1 MKAPKE
7 KRSAQLHILISEQEM
22 DKIRERM
29 AQTGITN
36 TSAFIRKMA
45 IDGYVINLDLSE
57 VRELTRLLRI
67 CSNNLNQYA
76 RKAHETGSIYGAD
89 IADLQ
94 SRMDGLWEIGYCR
107 SAIPHGWAVGNCKK
121 AADRIYKH
129 SMNIQK
135 NGCFPVARS
144 GRIFMKEKTCF

>member
-1 MKAPKE
+1 MKDPKE

-76 RKAHETGSIYGAD
+76 
-89 IADLQ
+89 
-94 SRMDGLWEIGYCR
+94 
-107 SAIPHGWAVGNCKK
+107 K
-121 AADRIYKH
+121 AA
-129 SMNIQK
+129 NE
-135 NGCFPVARS
+135 NGRVYAADMEDLRQRLDELIDIGRKILARLA
-144 GRIFMKEKTCF
+144 EL

>member
-1 MKAPKE
+1 
-7 KRSAQLHILISEQEM
+7 
-22 DKIRERM
+22 M
-29 AQTGITN
+29 AQAGITN

-76 RKAHETGSIYGAD
+76 RKETGSIYGAD

-94 SRMDGLWEIGYCR
+94 SRMDGLWEI
-107 SAIPHGWAVGNCKK
+107 AKKLLTEFTNIP
-121 AADRIYKH
+121 
-129 SMNIQK
+129 
-135 NGCFPVARS
+135 
-144 GRIFMKEKTCF
+144 

>member
-7 KRSAQLHILISEQEM
+7 RRSAQIHILISEQEM

-76 RKAHETGSIYGAD
+76 RKAHETGSIYAVD

-94 SRMDGLWEIGYCR
+94 SRMDGLWKI
-107 SAIPHGWAVGNCKK
+107 A
-121 AADRIYKH
+121 
-129 SMNIQK
+129 K
-135 NGCFPVARS
+135 NGCFSVSRS
-144 GRIFMKEKTCF
+144 GRIFIERENLFLRREAIVWALLYWLLA

>member
-7 KRSAQLHILISEQEM
+7 RRSAQIHILISEQEM
-22 DKIRERM
+22 DKIRKRM

-67 CSNNLNQYA
+67 CSNNLNHLNQYA

-94 SRMDGLWEIGYCR
+94 SRMDGLWEIVKKLLTEFTN
-107 SAIPHGWAVGNCKK
+107 IP
-121 AADRIYKH
+121 
-129 SMNIQK
+129 
-135 NGCFPVARS
+135 
-144 GRIFMKEKTCF
+144 

>member
-29 AQTGITN
+29 TQTGITN

-76 RKAHETGSIYGAD
+76 RKAHETGSIYAVDIAD

-94 SRMDGLWEIGYCR
+94 SRMDGLWEI
-107 SAIPHGWAVGNCKK
+107 AKKLLTEFTNIP
-121 AADRIYKH
+121 
-129 SMNIQK
+129 
-135 NGCFPVARS
+135 
-144 GRIFMKEKTCF
+144 

>member
-76 RKAHETGSIYGAD
+76 RKAHETGSIYAVD

-94 SRMDGLWEIGYCR
+94 SRMDGLWKIAKKLLTEFTNILLDGELRETQTTDYFSKHRR
-107 SAIPHGWAVGNCKK
+107 SDCAV
-121 AADRIYKH
+121 RELT
-129 SMNIQK
+129 
-135 NGCFPVARS
+135 AR
-144 GRIFMKEKTCF
+144 

>member
-7 KRSAQLHILISEQEM
+7 RRSAQIHILISEQEM

-29 AQTGITN
+29 AQTGI
-36 TSAFIRKMA
+36 SAFIRKMA

-94 SRMDGLWEIGYCR
+94 SRMDGLWKIAKKLLTEFTN
-107 SAIPHGWAVGNCKK
+107 IP
-121 AADRIYKH
+121 
-129 SMNIQK
+129 
-135 NGCFPVARS
+135 
-144 GRIFMKEKTCF
+144 

>member
-76 RKAHETGSIYGAD
+76 RKAHETGSIYGVD

-94 SRMDGLWEIGYCR
+94 SRME
-107 SAIPHGWAVGNCKK
+107 NCKK
-121 AADRIYKH
+121 AADGIYKH

-135 NGCFPVARS
+135 NGCFSVARS
-144 GRIFMKEKTCF
+144 GRIFIERENLFLRREAIVWALLYWPLA

>member
-1 MKAPKE
+1 MKNR
-7 KRSAQLHILISEQEM
+7 KRNIQLKIWVTNEERKLIEHKMSLVP
-22 DKIRERM
+22 
-29 AQTGITN
+29 TN
-36 TSAFIRKMA
+36 QIGAYLRKMA

-94 SRMDGLWEIGYCR
+94 SRMDGMWEIVKKLLTEFTN
-107 SAIPHGWAVGNCKK
+107 IP
-121 AADRIYKH
+121 
-129 SMNIQK
+129 
-135 NGCFPVARS
+135 
-144 GRIFMKEKTCF
+144 

>member
-7 KRSAQLHILISEQEM
+7 KRSAQIHILISEQEM

-76 RKAHETGSIYGAD
+76 RKAHETGSIYAVD

-94 SRMDGLWEIGYCR
+94 SAWMGFGKL
-107 SAIPHGWAVGNCKK
+107 
-121 AADRIYKH
+121 
-129 SMNIQK
+129 QK
-135 NGCFPVARS
+135 SC
-144 GRIFMKEKTCF
+144 

>member
-1 MKAPKE
+1 MLRARLLTKRQRNSPSDEGPKR
-7 KRSAQLHILISEQEM
+7 KTQRQIHILISEQEM

-94 SRMDGLWEIGYCR
+94 SRMDGLWEI
-107 SAIPHGWAVGNCKK
+107 AKKLLTEFTNIP
-121 AADRIYKH
+121 
-129 SMNIQK
+129 
-135 NGCFPVARS
+135 
-144 GRIFMKEKTCF
+144 